1 MPLQFTREHVTRFPA
16 EVIVNPANRNL
27 RPGEGISKAIFEAA
41 GTARMRAACEAIGGC
56 QPGNAVITPGF
67 DLPAKWVVHAVGP
80 LWLGGFHGEEA
91 QLTACY
97 RRALALAAEKNAASI
112 ALPLLSTGAYSYP
125 KEKSFRAALAVISE
139 FLEKREMDVYLSV
152 FDPKTARP
160 DPEDNAALL
169 AAVSAQGRGL
179 LDAPEAASPIEDEL
193 PSLEDMLSG
202 MMEDESEEAPAPEPV
217 GGFLARALELMKER
231 NLDEKALCRRAN
243 MSRRHYVALKNGA
256 EEPTR
261 REALA
266 LCVGLGLTL
275 EEARA
280 LLTRTG
286 HILSGRDRGDVIA
299 AWCVARGWDIYRINA
314 ALYAMGEEPLCF
326 M

>member
-1 MPLQFTREHVTRFPA
+1 MPLQAETGLPLSSDKSSRKLSGVFPA
-16 EVIVNPANRNL
+16 FFSL
-27 RPGEGISKAIFEAA
+27 LH
-41 GTARMRAACEAIGGC
+41 T
-56 QPGNAVITPGF
+56 GF
-67 DLPAKWVVHAVGP
+67 VP
-80 LWLGGFHGEEA
+80 L
-91 QLTACY
+91 
-97 RRALALAAEKNAASI
+97 S
-112 ALPLLSTGAYSYP
+112 
-125 KEKSFRAALAVISE
+125 
-139 FLEKREMDVYLSV
+139 
-152 FDPKTARP
+152 
-160 DPEDNAALL
+160 
-169 AAVSAQGRGL
+169 
-179 LDAPEAASPIEDEL
+179 
-193 PSLEDMLSG
+193 
-202 MMEDESEEAPAPEPV
+202 EAPAPEPV
-217 GGFLARALELMKER
+217 GGFQARALELMKER

-243 MSRRHYVALKNGA
+243 MSRRHYVALKNRA

-299 AWCVARGWDIYRINA
+299 AWCVARGWDIYRLNA